1 MLAYQAAG
9 GTSAGALPAVKQR
22 WRSMFIDEV
31 EDPVI
36 TDERWESAENY
47 CDQPGRVG
55 MDRVEIRV
63 RASLAASGRSG
74 RG

>member
-1 MLAYQAAG
+1 
-9 GTSAGALPAVKQR
+9 
-22 WRSMFIDEV
+22 MFIDEV

-47 CDQPGRVG
+47 CDQPGRIG